1 MAAKDQ
7 IDNDAL
13 AAEWGVALEAEQNAA
28 ATAAD
33 APAAEGQTASEVMA
47 SQWATMV
54 DDGHFIQTTKGGA
67 ERVLTQDEIDS
78 LLGFSLTDISL
89 NDNSGI
95 RAIIDSAMVSYERL
109 PMLEIIFDRLVRLMT
124 TSLRNFTSD
133 NVEVSLDRITSVRFG
148 DYVNSIPLPA
158 ILGVFK
164 AEEWD
169 NFGLVTV
176 NSSLIYSIIDVL
188 LGGRRGQTAIRIEGR
203 PYTTIETNLVKRMI
217 EVVLADA
224 ELAFKPLSPVKFNI
238 DRLETN
244 PRFAAISRPANAAIL
259 VRLRIDMEDRGGNI
273 ELLLPYAT
281 IEPIRDVLLQ
291 MFMGEK
297 FGRDPNWEGHLA
309 TELGQAEI
317 AVEAV
322 LYEARLPL
330 KQIMKLDVGDT
341 LLLELKSDATVI
353 VRCGD
358 VTLTEGR
365 MGRVGDRVAV
375 RVGKPLRKP
384 NMTFAMFE
392 IGGWRRQSD
401 GDTMTN
407 SIGIIIDG
415 LVAILLVLTIG
426 YCMMLNRRLKLLKAD
441 EQSLRATISELV
453 TATEIAERAIGG
465 LKLTVHECDTSLGE
479 RLRKAERVTIEIE
492 RSLVAG
498 KELLGRLSQ
507 IVTAGRGT
515 DLAAT
520 PPGEARQGAAK
531 PVANL
536 AIKPDVDGA
545 NGGPEV
551 KSKSNTQT
559 IGRTDAKAVAA
570 AAEAFAERVRT
581 KVHGLAA

>member
-1 MAAKDQ
+1 MSLGKDQ
-7 IDNDAL
+7 QIDQDAL
-13 AAEWGVALEAEQNAA
+13 AAEWGLALEADGGAA
-28 ATAAD
+28 AKT
-33 APAAEGQTASEVMA
+33 EGEGGESDDSGGGASP
-47 SQWATMV
+47 QWANMGG
-54 DDGHFIQTTKGGA
+54 DGSDFMSGGKGGA
-67 ERVLTQDEIDS
+67 ERVLNQEEIDS
-78 LLGFSLTDISL
+78 LLGFSLADISL

-109 PMLEIIFDRLVRLMT
+109 PMLEIVFDRLVRLMT

-148 DYVNSIPLPA
+148 DYLNSIPLPA

-169 NFGLVTV
+169 NFGLITV

-203 PYTTIETNLVKRMI
+203 PYTTIESNLVKRMI

-259 VRLRIDMEDRGGNI
+259 VRLRIDMEDRGGTV

-297 FGRDPNWEGHLA
+297 FGRDPIWENHLA
-309 TELGQAEI
+309 TEIGQAEI

-322 LYEARLPL
+322 LYEAKLPL
-330 KQIMKLDVGDT
+330 RELMRLDVGDT
-341 LLLELKSDATVI
+341 LTLEIKPDANVA

-358 VTLTEGR
+358 VILTEGR

-384 NMTFAMFE
+384 RTTLAMFE
-392 IGGWRRQSD
+392 
-401 GDTMTN
+401 
-407 SIGIIIDG
+407 
-415 LVAILLVLTIG
+415 
-426 YCMMLNRRLKLLKAD
+426 
-441 EQSLRATISELV
+441 
-453 TATEIAERAIGG
+453 
-465 LKLTVHECDTSLGE
+465 
-479 RLRKAERVTIEIE
+479 
-492 RSLVAG
+492 
-498 KELLGRLSQ
+498 
-507 IVTAGRGT
+507 GT
-515 DLAAT
+515 DVATTAT
-520 PPGEARQGAAK
+520 PPNRR
-531 PVANL
+531 
-536 AIKPDVDGA
+536 
-545 NGGPEV
+545 EV
-551 KSKSNTQT
+551 P
-559 IGRTDAKAVAA
+559 
-570 AAEAFAERVRT
+570 
-581 KVHGLAA
+581 